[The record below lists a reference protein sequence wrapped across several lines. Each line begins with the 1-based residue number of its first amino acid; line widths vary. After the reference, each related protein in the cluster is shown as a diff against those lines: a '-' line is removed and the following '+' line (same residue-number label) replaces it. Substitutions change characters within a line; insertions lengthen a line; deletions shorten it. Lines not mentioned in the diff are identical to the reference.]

1 MGISSTVYCGVH
13 GLTGDRVA
21 VKILNIRGEEAKRST
36 KREFQLLSKLQHPN
50 IVRVFKFGNT
60 QAGQPWIVASCA
72 SGVSIEKAVVEAQRL
87 LEEKTAIT
95 LTEQLT
101 SAVWYLDQSGIVH
114 RDIKPA
120 NVVVQTLENVHPFA
134 VLVDFGVAHSCS
146 TGTNVMLSNTG
157 TVGYRAPEMLLGWIY
172 DASVD
177 VWGLGATIAVMVT
190 GIEFGKL
197 FDYNQLLRKYEGRAT
212 NYVKDHEAR
221 KPTQVSFNMRLT
233 QTQPSAACR
242 DFISQCI
249 KVMPAE
255 RAKPAE
261 LLEHRWF
268 TVISL

>member
-1 MGISSTVYCGVH
+1 MG
-13 GLTGDRVA
+13 D
-21 VKILNIRGEEAKRST
+21 K
-36 KREFQLLSKLQHPN
+36 
-50 IVRVFKFGNT
+50 
-60 QAGQPWIVASCA
+60 
-72 SGVSIEKAVVEAQRL
+72 
-87 LEEKTAIT
+87 
-95 LTEQLT
+95 
-101 SAVWYLDQSGIVH
+101 
-114 RDIKPA
+114 
-120 NVVVQTLENVHPFA
+120 VHPFA

-146 TGTNVMLSNTG
+146 AGTNVMLSNTG

-197 FDYNQLLRKYEGRAT
+197 FDYNQLRKYEGRAT
-212 NYVKDHEAR
+212 NWVNDHEAR

-233 QTQPSAACR
+233 GTQPSAACR

-255 RAKPAE
+255 RASPQE